1 MTDSELPGGD
11 PPDAGPGGT
20 SDDGRRLA
28 ADAFSQAETSW
39 REGRF
44 ADAVSQY
51 ATALAHSPAN
61 IEARIGHARALE
73 LSGDRD
79 GGLRSLDVAITGA
92 PDQTEFL
99 VVRGA
104 MRGRQK
110 DFVDAESDLRRV
122 LKLHP
127 AHAPALHELGIVL
140 MHRGLVTDA
149 AELLRRA
156 SALQPDRPGL
166 QVALGDALNRAGEL
180 PAAAEALAKATERD
194 PENRRAWHIY
204 GRVLDRLNRPD
215 EAAHAYRRAQGLEL

>member
-1 MTDSELPGGD
+1 MTDPDLPAGT
-11 PPDAGPGGT
+11 PPDAVAGGT
-20 SDDGRRLA
+20 SEEVRRLA
-28 ADAFSQAETSW
+28 DDAFGQAETSW

-51 ATALAHSPAN
+51 ATVLAHSPTN
-61 IEARIGHARALE
+61 IEARIGHARGLE

-79 GGLRSLDVAITGA
+79 AGLRSLDAAIAAA

-110 DFVDAESDLRRV
+110 DYVEAESDLRRV

-180 PAAAEALAKATERD
+180 PAAAEALGKATERD
-194 PENRRAWHIY
+194 PADRRAWHIY
-204 GRVLDRLNRPD
+204 GRVLDRLHRPD